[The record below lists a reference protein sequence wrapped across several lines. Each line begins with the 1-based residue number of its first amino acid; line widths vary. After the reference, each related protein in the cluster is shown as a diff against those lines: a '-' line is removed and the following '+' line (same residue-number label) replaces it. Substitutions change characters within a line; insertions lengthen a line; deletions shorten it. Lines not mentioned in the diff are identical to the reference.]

1 MEQSMKFRG
10 SGEHQALSIMMVSL
24 CCYLMFSPV
33 WLPDVA
39 PRMYDNSRVLEI
51 AMLVILASTLLL
63 PKIARATIS
72 LWLNLGR
79 ATRWLMAIFLA
90 GGAWSAI
97 ASDAMQIGVL
107 QMGLMT
113 QLVLLFLLT
122 GVAARRAGKDGEIV
136 LAVAITAGAG
146 LLVLK
151 FWVTFVQMYVA
162 GKTFSWVSPFL
173 DFANVRFFGQYQ
185 AYALLLI
192 TLPITRLGLTR
203 SWRAIVYLI
212 AANFWALQWMV
223 GSRAVWAGFVAAVIL
238 IAVFMRAGRIRWL
251 AEQTAIALAGGVIY
265 LLFSTFLLST
275 PNATPIPVANSI
287 VERGE
292 ESSLVRITLAKA
304 AIRMIVENPLTGV
317 GPGQFGLHYSA
328 TNAAHPHNTPLQLLA
343 EYGLIAGMAGVAL
356 GVVLVVFAVRQL
368 RSKTSRAP
376 DLTTASLVAALVMG
390 LVDSLFSGNLVMAHS
405 QVLFCVIAGWIV
417 GRADPGIEP
426 VVSASRRHL
435 LQTGLV
441 GLAML
446 AVLTT
451 TILTIE
457 YLDVIRDM
465 PYPPALR
472 IPSFWQYGR
481 FVEW

>member
-1 MEQSMKFRG
+1 MQSHPEILIDRF
-10 SGEHQALSIMMVSL
+10 APNLVVAVVSL
-24 CCYLMFSPV
+24 YLMFSPV
-33 WLPDVA
+33 WSPHVA

-51 AMLVILASTLLL
+51 ALLVILSTTLLL
-63 PKIARATIS
+63 PKIASATVS
-72 LWLNLGR
+72 FWEGLGR
-79 ATRWLMAIFLA
+79 TTHWLILVFLV
-90 GGAWSAI
+90 GGTLSAI
-97 ASDAMQIGVL
+97 ASDSTQLGVL
-107 QMGLMT
+107 QMGLMA

-136 LAVAITAGAG
+136 LAVAIACGAG

-151 FWVTFVQMYVA
+151 FWIAFVQMYVE
-162 GKTFSWVSPFL
+162 GRPFSWVSPFL

-192 TLPITRLGLTR
+192 TLPIKPLRLTG

-223 GSRAVWAGFVAAVIL
+223 GSRAVWAGFAAAVIL
-238 IAVFMRAGRIRWL
+238 IAVFMRSGRNRWVL
-251 AEQTAIALAGGVIY
+251 EQGAIAVAGGTLY
-265 LLFSTFLLST
+265 LLFATFLLST
-275 PNATPIPVANSI
+275 PNATPIPVINSI
-287 VERGE
+287 IERGE
-292 ESSLVRITLAKA
+292 ESSSVRITLAKA
-304 AIRMIVENPLTGV
+304 AIGMMVESPLTGV

-328 TNAAHPHNTPLQLLA
+328 TNAAHPHNTPLQLVA

-368 RSKTSRAP
+368 RSISSREP
-376 DLTTASLVAALVMG
+376 DVTTASLAAALVMG
-390 LVDSLFSGNLVMAHS
+390 LVDSLFSGNLVMSHS

-417 GRADPGIEP
+417 GRADPGNQPI
-426 VVSASRRHL
+426 ASPRRRQR

-446 AVLTT
+446 AMLTT
-451 TILTIE
+451 TILTVE

-481 FVEW
+481 FIDW